1 MTGCVRAL
9 LSRAALQ
16 ALIVVT
22 VASSAAFAAADSSP
36 QQYAARAA
44 TPSVLQET
52 LDAAREKSGAPGAQ
66 ATIFLNG
73 QLIWAGT
80 SGVAGLDGSE
90 PVTASTLFSLASVT
104 KTYTA
109 VLTLRLVE
117 DGQLGLDDRVGR
129 WLGRRVRSG
138 VGATTVRQLLGMTS
152 GLPDYTEAPQLAR
165 AFEDPNHRWSE
176 RELLRAIGPPRR
188 AGRYLYSNSNYILL
202 GAIDA
207 RAGGE
212 RVGALL
218 ARMILEP
225 LQISDTFLDRA
236 KPEAARFAHGYELL
250 ANGRLT
256 DTFAGA
262 RSVPTSLWGPAFTD
276 GGIAATATAVGRFL
290 DSLYMG
296 RLLAPQTLMAMLTPG
311 PDGSYGM
318 GTFRFEFD
326 GHMFQGHD
334 GAFGGFSSDA
344 FTDIARG
351 VTIVVLANGM
361 TRRGNADPADAIW
374 TALAKVFDEGAG

>member
-1 MTGCVRAL
+1 MTGSVRAL
-9 LSRAALQ
+9 LSPFALR

-22 VASSAAFAAADSSP
+22 VASSAAFGATDSSA
-36 QQYAARAA
+36 QQHAARAA
-44 TPSVLQET
+44 TSSVLQET
-52 LDAAREKSGAPGAQ
+52 VDAAREQSAAPGAQ

-73 QLIWAGT
+73 QLIWAGA
-80 SGVAGLDGSE
+80 SGVASLDDSE

-109 VLTLRLVE
+109 ALTLRLVE
-117 DGQLGLDDRVGR
+117 DGQLALDDTVGQ
-129 WLGRRVRSG
+129 WLGSRVRVG
-138 VGATTVRQLLGMTS
+138 VGATTLRQLLGMTS

-176 RELLRAIGPPRR
+176 GELLRAIGPPRR

-212 RVGALL
+212 PVGALL
-218 ARMILEP
+218 ARMVLDP
-225 LQISDTFLDRA
+225 LQISDTFLDRG

-250 ANGRLT
+250 PNGRLT
-256 DTFAGA
+256 DTFVGA
-262 RSVPTSLWGPAFTD
+262 RSVPTSVWGPLFTD

-296 RLLAPQTLMAMLTPG
+296 RLLAPQTLMTMLTPG

-326 GHMFQGHD
+326 RHMFQGHD

-344 FTDIARG
+344 FTDTARG
-351 VTIVVLANGM
+351 LTIVVLANGM
-361 TRRGNADPADAIW
+361 DRRGDADPADAIW
-374 TALAKVFDEGAG
+374 TALARAFDEGAG